1 MLTKSMWFLL
11 LVCWYFQML
20 TMLCYSIIIMLTT
33 CNGIFSSDVDL
44 YYVVSLKCWSILCCF
59 FQMIYLWVHRLT
71 NIMLILFVQM
81 LVNIMLILSD
91 VGQYYVVVFRC
102 LSLICSFFQMLVQI
116 MFILSE
122 VGQFYVDFFRCWSLL
137 C

>member
-1 MLTKSMWFLL
+1 
-11 LVCWYFQML
+11 
-20 TMLCYSIIIMLTT
+20 
-33 CNGIFSSDVDL
+33 
-44 YYVVSLKCWSILCCF
+44 
-59 FQMIYLWVHRLT
+59 
-71 NIMLILFVQM
+71 MLILFVQM

-102 LSLICSFFQMLVQI
+102 LSLICSFFQMLVKI

-122 VGQFYVDFFRCWSLL
+122 VGQFYVDLFGCWSLL